1 MTLYFVQLETHDHTY
16 QYEVLTSGFDA
27 VGHARSALG
36 KLIGA
41 SEAAIAHMGGVSR
54 IGSDPEAQ
62 EVRVTLTM
70 KRDHDT
76 GLREY
81 YA

>member
-1 MTLYFVQLETHDHTY
+1 MTLYFVQLETRDHTY
-16 QYEVLTSGFDA
+16 QYEVLTADHDA

-41 SEAAIAHMGGVSR
+41 SEAAIAHMGNVSR

-70 KRDHDT
+70 KRDHQT
-76 GLREY
+76 GERQH